1 MKISIRHRYIAKIP
15 ALEVTTEEQKN
26 EALPLIVYYHGWQS
40 AKELSLTQARKLAH
54 EGFRVILPDAM
65 NHGERKTGPIST
77 IPSIT
82 FWSSIQYNLIEF
94 PVIIHH
100 FHKLGLIKENWIGV
114 GGVSMGGIT
123 TSALMEDEKIPYE
136 DMADF
141 EQLVSGKTYARN
153 TQFITE
159 IGERHLVKGET
170 MDLVV
175 DFFKEA
181 SKTLEK

>member
-1 MKISIRHRYIAKIP
+1 MAKTYIFGHQNPDTDAI
-15 ALEVTTEEQKN
+15 A
-26 EALPLIVYYHGWQS
+26 S
-40 AKELSLTQARKLAH
+40 A
-54 EGFRVILPDAM
+54 
-65 NHGERKTGPIST
+65 
-77 IPSIT
+77 
-82 FWSSIQYNLIEF
+82 
-94 PVIIHH
+94 II
-100 FHKLGLIKENWIGV
+100 
-114 GGVSMGGIT
+114 
-123 TSALMEDEKIPYE
+123 
-136 DMADF
+136 MADF

>member
-1 MKISIRHRYIAKIP
+1 MLFFVPKD
-15 ALEVTTEEQKN
+15 
-26 EALPLIVYYHGWQS
+26 LPLLLSWVHQYDLSQTPERLQERPMLFWHG
-40 AKELSLTQARKLAH
+40 T
-54 EGFRVILPDAM
+54 
-65 NHGERKTGPIST
+65 
-77 IPSIT
+77 
-82 FWSSIQYNLIEF
+82 
-94 PVIIHH
+94 
-100 FHKLGLIKENWIGV
+100 
-114 GGVSMGGIT
+114 
-123 TSALMEDEKIPYE
+123 EDEKIPYE
-136 DMADF
+136 DMDDF

>member
-1 MKISIRHRYIAKIP
+1 
-15 ALEVTTEEQKN
+15 
-26 EALPLIVYYHGWQS
+26 
-40 AKELSLTQARKLAH
+40 
-54 EGFRVILPDAM
+54 
-65 NHGERKTGPIST
+65 
-77 IPSIT
+77 
-82 FWSSIQYNLIEF
+82 
-94 PVIIHH
+94 
-100 FHKLGLIKENWIGV
+100 
-114 GGVSMGGIT
+114 
-123 TSALMEDEKIPYE
+123 
-136 DMADF
+136 MADF

>member
-1 MKISIRHRYIAKIP
+1 M
-15 ALEVTTEEQKN
+15 
-26 EALPLIVYYHGWQS
+26 
-40 AKELSLTQARKLAH
+40 
-54 EGFRVILPDAM
+54 
-65 NHGERKTGPIST
+65 
-77 IPSIT
+77 
-82 FWSSIQYNLIEF
+82 IEF

-123 TSALMEDEKIPYE
+123 TSALMTQHPEIQAATCLMGTPYPARYIQRVIQRAKEFAIFVPKDLPLLLSWVHQYDLSQTPERLQERPMLFWHGTEDEKIPYE

>member
-1 MKISIRHRYIAKIP
+1 MVAVSLKKKKKKKIRDSVASRG
-15 ALEVTTEEQKN
+15 LGD
-26 EALPLIVYYHGWQS
+26 VYKRQ
-40 AKELSLTQARKLAH
+40 
-54 EGFRVILPDAM
+54 
-65 NHGERKTGPIST
+65 
-77 IPSIT
+77 
-82 FWSSIQYNLIEF
+82 
-94 PVIIHH
+94 
-100 FHKLGLIKENWIGV
+100 GV

-123 TSALMEDEKIPYE
+123 TSALMTQHPEIQAAACLMGTPYPARYIQRVIQRAKEFAIFVPKDLPLLLSWVHQYDLSQTPERLQERPMLFWHGTEDEKIPYE